1 LYERPAHRV
10 SASPAERAAVA
21 SGLPARVLVI
31 DDEPNVRLFVCDLVE
46 GLGYE
51 ADDAHDGGQG
61 LALLER
67 HRYGLVFTDL
77 PMPNVSGWD
86 VVNAVRARRP
96 TMPIIMIS
104 GFATEDDMRQARE
117 VGVPLLQKPF
127 SVAEIQRVIRELLAP
142 GASHPERQT
151 ESGVPR
157 KPLLKAP
164 EDRKLGGRRNQ
175 IRDNSGRL
183 SRHPDRCSPR
193 R

>member
-1 LYERPAHRV
+1 VRP
-10 SASPAERAAVA
+10 
-21 SGLPARVLVI
+21 GG
-31 DDEPNVRLFVCDLVE
+31 

-67 HRYGLVFTDL
+67 HRYGLVITDL
-77 PMPNVSGWD
+77 QMLNVSGWD

-127 SVAEIQRVIRELLAP
+127 SVAELQRVIRERLAP
-142 GASHPERQT
+142 GASPP
-151 ESGVPR
+151 S
-157 KPLLKAP
+157 A
-164 EDRKLGGRRNQ
+164 RR
-175 IRDNSGRL
+175 
-183 SRHPDRCSPR
+183 SPR
-193 R
+193 CRESPS